1 MPESRQESPAKA
13 AGPSPPQPAGEG
25 AAFGPETLPV
35 VDRIGGHAS
44 RSTSAPGGASR
55 KPAEGETKQ
64 ADMQTNSYR
73 LRLGNGQSNEIRP
86 PGPAPLRSDSD
97 RSVSPVRAGGNL
109 LKALPGVTKHG
120 KAMPAAKES
129 TPTANSERNAAGG
142 DARSQQIQA
151 LLLQQAALLTKLSR
165 VCPRE
170 GSTTG
175 DVRADRSS
183 VLASLDNGPRRSM
196 AQ

>member
-44 RSTSAPGGASR
+44 RSTGGASR
-55 KPAEGETKQ
+55 KPAEEETKQ
-64 ADMQTNSYR
+64 ADLRTDSYQLR
-73 LRLGNGQSNEIRP
+73 LRNEQSYEMRA
-86 PGPAPLRSDSD
+86 PGPVSLRSDSD
-97 RSVSPVRAGGNL
+97 RSVSPVRPGGKL
-109 LKALPGVTKHG
+109 LTGLSGGMKQGN
-120 KAMPAAKES
+120 AMSAAKES
-129 TPTANSERNAAGG
+129 TPTADSEGNVAGG

-183 VLASLDNGPRRSM
+183 VLAKLDNGPRRSM

>member
-44 RSTSAPGGASR
+44 RSTGGASR
-55 KPAEGETKQ
+55 KPAEEETKQ
-64 ADMQTNSYR
+64 ADLRTDSYQLR
-73 LRLGNGQSNEIRP
+73 LRNEQSYEMRA
-86 PGPAPLRSDSD
+86 PGPVSLRSD
-97 RSVSPVRAGGNL
+97 SVSPVRPGGKL
-109 LKALPGVTKHG
+109 LKGLSGGMKQG
-120 KAMPAAKES
+120 NAMPAAKES

-183 VLASLDNGPRRSM
+183 VLASNDNGPRRSM